1 MSPYAVALYA
11 LAIENQTETSTI
23 PMSEAEWNRMH
34 GLRNNGK
41 GLTPGPSQRKSK
53 SVFDVELVPGE
64 SIHFKHLQSNG

>member
-41 GLTPGPSQRKSK
+41 GLTQVQVSGSPSQYSML
-53 SVFDVELVPGE
+53 S
-64 SIHFKHLQSNG
+64 